1 MIRFVQGNLFDAKVE
16 ALVNTVNT
24 VGVMGKGIALMFKEA
39 APANFPAYEEACKR
53 KEVRIGRMFVTETR
67 AFEGPRWIIN
77 FPTKKHWR
85 QPSKMEW
92 IAEGLQDLRHFVQ
105 EQSIRSIALPPLG
118 AGNGQLDWP
127 KVRVEIQRALSDL
140 EGVDIVVYEP
150 TEKYQNVAKRTGVD
164 RTHAGTSAYRGD
176 DSALL
181 GARN

>member
-1 MIRFVQGNLFDAKVE
+1 MVATAHWTSLSS
-16 ALVNTVNT
+16 
-24 VGVMGKGIALMFKEA
+24 
-39 APANFPAYEEACKR
+39 
-53 KEVRIGRMFVTETR
+53 R
-67 AFEGPRWIIN
+67 A
-77 FPTKKHWR
+77 
-85 QPSKMEW
+85 
-92 IAEGLQDLRHFVQ
+92 
-105 EQSIRSIALPPLG
+105 SIRSIALPPLG